1 MPAKKY
7 LAGMCLQA
15 LSRGCAFIYIFS
27 LSCKSLQAQIN
38 KARSVRCSLKG
49 KFSMYVP
56 AGISKKIG
64 FRYIFIVG
72 YKCLQAQNKGTIKLA
87 EANIR
92 FVVPAGTNEIMCLCI
107 HCKYNLKFNLL

>member
-1 MPAKKY
+1 
-7 LAGMCLQA
+7 
-15 LSRGCAFIYIFS
+15 
-27 LSCKSLQAQIN
+27 
-38 KARSVRCSLKG
+38 
-49 KFSMYVP
+49 MYVP

-107 HCKYNLKFNLL
+107 HCKYNLKFHLL